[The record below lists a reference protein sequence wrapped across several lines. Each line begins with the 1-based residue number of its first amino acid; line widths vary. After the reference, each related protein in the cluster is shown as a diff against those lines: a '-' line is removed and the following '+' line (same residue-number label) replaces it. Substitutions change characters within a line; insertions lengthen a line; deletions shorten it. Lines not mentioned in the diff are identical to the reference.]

1 MNVFTFSGNLG
12 KDCEVRYTTGGDPVA
27 SFSVAVRAGYGKNES
42 TSWINC
48 TYWGKRGEAVAPY
61 LKKGSMVIVTGEFS
75 MRQWTD
81 KQGQERQDP
90 TVNVRD
96 LTLGS
101 RPNQESASAVPQ
113 PQSNEQSSGGSGFDD
128 FEDDAPF

>member
-101 RPNQESASAVPQ
+101 RPSETSASGA
-113 PQSNEQSSGGSGFDD
+113 PQSETNSNNSGFDD
-128 FEDDAPF
+128 LPDDLPF